1 MRHAPTRLP
10 ALALAGALAIA
21 AAASVARAGDGGLQL
36 PPAGHTLV
44 NLSASER
51 MTLPQDLLTAALR
64 IEARGVEP
72 RKVQDDINKAMTKA
86 LALAKAVP
94 TVKTSTGGYQVYEQ
108 RLERNVRV
116 WQGQQTVQLES
127 KDSAALLDLA
137 GKLQG
142 AGFAVS
148 GLNWS
153 LSPER
158 AESVRDELLVKALG
172 NLKAKAALVA
182 RTLGKSGYELTD
194 VNLDG
199 APQPVPMYRAV
210 RMEMAMAADGAV
222 AAPVAEAGETEVVVG
237 VSARALLKP

>member
-51 MTLPQDLLTAALR
+51 TTLPQDLLTAALR
-64 IEARGVEP
+64 IEARGAEP

-172 NLKAKAALVA
+172 NLKTKAALVA

-199 APQPVPMYRAV
+199 APQPVPVYRAV